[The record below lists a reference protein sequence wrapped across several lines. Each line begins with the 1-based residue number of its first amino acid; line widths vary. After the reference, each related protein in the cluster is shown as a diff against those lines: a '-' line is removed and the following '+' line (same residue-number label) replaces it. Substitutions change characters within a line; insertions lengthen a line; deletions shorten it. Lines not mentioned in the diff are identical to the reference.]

1 MKLRDIIMLVFVA
14 GLVSSSFLCPA
25 NAQSKV
31 QGQRQK
37 LSKEERHA
45 RRVQRQDERGQR
57 QKLSKEERQARRA
70 QRQQNMTSEQRL
82 RRQEHRADRFLDLGV
97 SAQEQTPLQALRQVH
112 KLQLRE
118 LRVQQQREVK
128 ELRSQQRTEDKQR
141 RVKKKNKE

>member
-37 LSKEERHA
+37 LSKEER
-45 RRVQRQDERGQR
+45 
-57 QKLSKEERQARRA
+57 QARRA

-82 RRQEHRADRFLDLGV
+82 RRQERRADRFLDLGV

-118 LRVQQQREVK
+118 LRVQQQKEIK